1 MAMIH
6 VSRSGATL
14 GVFEEARVREGLAT
28 GEFIGTDLGWTEG
41 MQTWRPLSEL
51 ESFTAPA
58 APPPPVVPPLESAA
72 ASVAPAELVTTSA
85 SATAVPGRTG
95 LPWENRENS
104 SFFSALFD
112 TIVLVLTRPQEAF
125 TIMRR
130 EGGLMDPV
138 LFMLIMGSVG
148 AIVSVITSMLMRGIG
163 VGTGNTGLGDFIGGG
178 VASLFSLIFIPVVV
192 VLFLFIGA
200 GIAHVCLM
208 IVGGAN
214 QSFETTLRVFAF
226 GSGSA
231 NVFQLIPFCG
241 STIAGIYSIVVNC
254 IGLAKA
260 HETDTWR
267 ALVAIL
273 LPLVVCCGG
282 MVMLMM
288 LIFGAAAGAASWQ

>member
-1 MAMIH
+1 MIH

-41 MQTWRPLSEL
+41 MSTWRPLAEL
-51 ESFTAPA
+51 ESFQTPA

-85 SATAVPGRTG
+85 TTVSGRTG
-95 LPWENRENS
+95 LPWENRQNS

-125 TIMRR
+125 TMMRR
-130 EGGLMDPV
+130 EGGLLDPV

-148 AIVSVITSMLMRGIG
+148 AIVSVVTSMLMRGFGIG
-163 VGTGNTGLGDFIGGG
+163 MGNTGLGDLIGGG

-192 VLFLFIGA
+192 VVFLFIGA

-231 NVFQLIPFCG
+231 NIFQLIPFCG

-282 MVMLMM
+282 IAMFMVLV
-288 LIFGAAAGAASWQ
+288 FGAAAMTSWQ

>member
-1 MAMIH
+1 MIH

-41 MQTWRPLSEL
+41 MSTWRPLSEL
-51 ESFTAPA
+51 ESFLTPA
-58 APPPPVVPPLESAA
+58 APPPPVVPPLASAA

-85 SATAVPGRTG
+85 TPATGRTG
-95 LPWENRENS
+95 LPWENRANS

-130 EGGLMDPV
+130 EGGLADPV

-148 AIVSVITSMLMRGIG
+148 AIVSVITSMLMRGVGI
-163 VGTGNTGLGDFIGGG
+163 GTGNTGLGDFIGGG

-192 VLFLFIGA
+192 VVFLFIGA
-200 GIAHVCLM
+200 GIGHVCLM

-231 NVFQLIPFCG
+231 NVFQLVPFCG

-273 LPLVVCCGG
+273 LPVVVCCGG
-282 MVMLMM
+282 IVMLMM
-288 LIFGAAAGAASWQ
+288 LIFGAAAGASSWR